1 MEENKIIIQCECGTH
16 LLVVQSEVEYFT
28 PGKIEY
34 ANDPQIRYRQE
45 FDLAMF
51 NYGNYSEK
59 PGFWR
64 RLGIAWHI
72 IKTGKMH
79 LDEIIM
85 SPDEA
90 KKLVSFINANMIEG
104 KDDIINNEK

>member
-1 MEENKIIIQCECGTH
+1 MEETKKIIIECECGTH
-16 LLVVQSEVEYFT
+16 LLVVQSEIDYPHGIDVDYDKEHR
-28 PGKIEY
+28 
-34 ANDPQIRYRQE
+34 RYIQS

-64 RLGIAWHI
+64 RLGLAWHI

-79 LDEIIM
+79 LDEIIL

-90 KKLVSFINANMIEG
+90 EKLSLFINEN
-104 KDDIINNEK
+104 IIKGEK

>member
-1 MEENKIIIQCECGTH
+1 
-16 LLVVQSEVEYFT
+16 
-28 PGKIEY
+28 
-34 ANDPQIRYRQE
+34 
-45 FDLAMF
+45 MF

-64 RLGIAWHI
+64 RLGLAWHI

-79 LDEIIM
+79 LDEIIL

-90 KKLVSFINANMIEG
+90 EKLSLFINEN
-104 KDDIINNEK
+104 IIKGEK